1 MMIFNSNTV
10 ANDYNF
16 GAPNDRLAAA
26 VASVLPTIKTFE
38 GSCLALAGKFPQKEM

>member
-1 MMIFNSNTV
+1 MMIFNSDTV

-26 VASVLPTIKTFE
+26 VAF
-38 GSCLALAGKFPQKEM
+38 SCRLLKLLKAVV